1 MEELGGKDIEDVIKE
16 MEDTEFRSNMEAK
29 LPAYNTRVKLPTVNE
44 RLPGFDGQW
53 GLFLLPSICVII
65 ALKCSGN
72 NFSGWSDGDRQ
83 NVKVWNLSL
92 LTVHVFLTKNLS

>member
-44 RLPGFDGQW
+44 RLPGFDGE
-53 GLFLLPSICVII
+53 
-65 ALKCSGN
+65 
-72 NFSGWSDGDRQ
+72 
-83 NVKVWNLSL
+83 
-92 LTVHVFLTKNLS
+92 